1 MWEIRNMYG
10 ASFVINDNYSAA
22 VSVTVFFLRFF
33 NHNLFQ
39 SMPEAP
45 CPFVQILPSDFAP
58 VALVLNPKKIKQGT
72 WRMLQI
78 KN

>member
-1 MWEIRNMYG
+1 MGFRFPMWEIWNMYG
-10 ASFVINDNYSAA
+10 ASFVIDDNYGAA

-45 CPFVQILPSDFAP
+45 CPFVPILPSDFAP
-58 VALVLNPKKIKQGT
+58 VALVLNPE
-72 WRMLQI
+72 
-78 KN
+78 